1 MTRDPARD
9 SAHDVV
15 DQPIASCHVAIVG
28 RMGARVDRRE
38 LPSGDV
44 VTTFTIVV
52 DRPATARTRVTRD
65 SATRDASPA
74 ARLDSIPCQ
83 SFRATVARR
92 AEALPA
98 GTWVRAEGALRRR
111 FWRAGAGVGSAM
123 EVEVARLDR
132 VTVRR

>member
-9 SAHDVV
+9 RAHDVV

-38 LPSGDV
+38 LPSGDE

-52 DRPATARTRVTRD
+52 DRPATARTR
-65 SATRDASPA
+65 ATRDASPA

-98 GTWVRAEGALRRR
+98 GTWVRAEGVLRRR